1 MKKIAIILSAAVAV
15 ILTGCKY
22 EDPLD
27 KMGTLP
33 QDRITPSGVEE
44 VLLTVG
50 DWKVSYDG
58 HDYYFSFTEGGAVS
72 SNSDFEKMG
81 MKGSYE
87 MGWSGFHA
95 VTLTLNNAGHLA
107 YSSASE
113 TVFVIEDG
121 DWSEDE
127 ISATGAETDAGFVF
141 VPATAEEVKAMADKD
156 LAIAARL
163 EAVLKIR
170 ESGLTSGVVSSGSD
184 LAAHW
189 YLDVTDDDVQT
200 IRLDIL
206 SNRVLSH
213 KSIKV
218 DIDNEGVTFSE
229 PVSIGGKDIKGLLI
243 DFSAP
248 SVSLSGG
255 AGLSANFVFDN
266 VGEWYIGKDTGYRT
280 YKYEDTDTRDACDAI
295 KQEIVDNKSLY
306 FSIELSDRENR
317 PFFCIPA
324 NWDDGRGYVAVY
336 SNNKPS
342 VSSTEKDRVY
352 LNGGTRMEMPYGGDA
367 KWQDWIREKVP
378 VLIDTYFSENGIIVV
393 RHGEKLYYLSPV
405 NENWFQAYK

>member
-44 VLLTVG
+44 VLLSVG

-170 ESGLTSGVVSSGSD
+170 DTSPLKWILTM
-184 LAAHW
+184 
-189 YLDVTDDDVQT
+189 
-200 IRLDIL
+200 
-206 SNRVLSH
+206 
-213 KSIKV
+213 
-218 DIDNEGVTFSE
+218 
-229 PVSIGGKDIKGLLI
+229 KG
-243 DFSAP
+243 
-248 SVSLSGG
+248 SLSRSRF
-255 AGLSANFVFDN
+255 LSEARISKGF
-266 VGEWYIGKDTGYRT
+266 
-280 YKYEDTDTRDACDAI
+280 
-295 KQEIVDNKSLY
+295 
-306 FSIELSDRENR
+306 
-317 PFFCIPA
+317 
-324 NWDDGRGYVAVY
+324 
-336 SNNKPS
+336 
-342 VSSTEKDRVY
+342 
-352 LNGGTRMEMPYGGDA
+352 
-367 KWQDWIREKVP
+367 
-378 VLIDTYFSENGIIVV
+378 
-393 RHGEKLYYLSPV
+393 
-405 NENWFQAYK
+405 

>member
-87 MGWSGFHA
+87 LGWSGFHA
-95 VTLTLNNAGHLA
+95 VTLPLNNAGHLA

-255 AGLSANFVFDN
+255 G
-266 VGEWYIGKDTGYRT
+266 
-280 YKYEDTDTRDACDAI
+280 
-295 KQEIVDNKSLY
+295 
-306 FSIELSDRENR
+306 R
-317 PFFCIPA
+317 PFC
-324 NWDDGRGYVAVY
+324 
-336 SNNKPS
+336 KL
-342 VSSTEKDRVY
+342 RV
-352 LNGGTRMEMPYGGDA
+352 
-367 KWQDWIREKVP
+367 
-378 VLIDTYFSENGIIVV
+378 
-393 RHGEKLYYLSPV
+393 
-405 NENWFQAYK
+405 